1 MLQLFVFTNSKD
13 YDLSSGSVLCVCAC
27 VHTDIEKDADSLKSN
42 NNYSLNDLRLLF
54 ATFFFLKVWFNNGSN
69 TKLRLLVILI
79 VSVLPFLH
87 KHIKTQDHDEALK
100 SCSKLEFLHSIT
112 LISVRI
118 FSHWEP
124 N

>member
-1 MLQLFVFTNSKD
+1 MIYGYFLQPF
-13 YDLSSGSVLCVCAC
+13 CC
-27 VHTDIEKDADSLKSN
+27 
-42 NNYSLNDLRLLF
+42 
-54 ATFFFLKVWFNNGSN
+54 KVWFNNGSN